1 MWPDQQWLLVEGQMT
16 TGLSVGVLAEKVAA
30 VVEVRHV
37 AVVSRVGADGLML
50 HEPAVGEGHHWG
62 VLQGVIRS
70 KVTW

>member
-1 MWPDQQWLLVEGQMT
+1 MWSNQHWLLVEGQMT
-16 TGLSVGVLAEKVAA
+16 TGLSVGVLAEKAGV
-30 VVEVRHV
+30 VVEVRHI
-37 AVVSRVGADGLML
+37 AVVLRVGAHGLML